1 MLDKAQLNHWILSD
15 YNICEYTPWV
25 CIYASSPLMQ
35 SQSIN
40 PSPLEISHYSLL
52 SGSIYNI
59 QVLLLTVKISKE
71 FYFVPTK
78 CVFLT
83 WLWSTGRD
91 CLGTPAGRAPG
102 RWWSQT
108 TRHHL
113 SPSETCRLWQ
123 GEYDQTQVFEG
134 GGKKRKRKA
143 WHPSVRVTA
152 RMNHWKQHVCE
163 QQHLSPPLI
172 TKIAMQGKKEKQQ
185 PAISNWNKSSQ
196 TS

>member
-1 MLDKAQLNHWILSD
+1 MPHHLWCCLHQPQ
-15 YNICEYTPWV
+15 Y
-25 CIYASSPLMQ
+25 
-35 SQSIN
+35 
-40 PSPLEISHYSLL
+40 SPLEISHYSLL
-52 SGSIYNI
+52 SGSIHNI
-59 QVLLLTVKISKE
+59 QLLLLIVKISEE
-71 FYFVPTK
+71 FYFVLTK

-134 GGKKRKRKA
+134 EKKIEK
-143 WHPSVRVTA
+143 PGT
-152 RMNHWKQHVCE
+152 
-163 QQHLSPPLI
+163 HLWGWLHGWIIGNSIYVNNNTFPPL
-172 TKIAMQGKKEKQQ
+172 
-185 PAISNWNKSSQ
+185 SSPK
-196 TS
+196 

>member
-1 MLDKAQLNHWILSD
+1 MPHHLWCCLNQPQ
-15 YNICEYTPWV
+15 Y
-25 CIYASSPLMQ
+25 
-35 SQSIN
+35 
-40 PSPLEISHYSLL
+40 SPLEISHHSLL

-59 QVLLLTVKISKE
+59 QLLLLIVKISEE

-134 GGKKRKRKA
+134 EKIKKRSLAPICEGDCTDESLETACMWTTTPFPLSHHQNSNAGKERK
-143 WHPSVRVTA
+143 T
-152 RMNHWKQHVCE
+152 
-163 QQHLSPPLI
+163 
-172 TKIAMQGKKEKQQ
+172 TT
-185 PAISNWNKSSQ
+185 SNKLE
-196 TS
+196 